1 MTIRDLVLDR
11 IYLDRIRVSGSH
23 VFLVDAS
30 TGRELTYAQFHDQA
44 CSVAA
49 YLQARGVGR
58 GDRVATV
65 VPNCTELAILY
76 FACLYCGATI
86 VPVNSNLS
94 LSEAQYILANAKPKC
109 TVASSSAIQRLAG
122 ALQEPVALSTAQE
135 PITSAIEPAIIL
147 DRLGDSSKFMP
158 PSEASDSG
166 GSDGDL
172 AIIVYTSGTTAKPKG
187 LAHHIG
193 RMARNATA
201 FAEAQGVDAGSRFYL
216 TLSMAYM
223 GGIYNCLLL
232 PFVVGASVVVD
243 HVFDARSS
251 LTFWEKAKKFQVNTL
266 WLAPTV
272 LSILLK
278 MDRGHQG
285 EDFCRSSIKK
295 TFVGFAPLPAK
306 VKSSF
311 EQRYGIR
318 VTESY
323 GLSEI
328 LFGTARSNPRVERQ
342 GYVGESLPGIQFR
355 VCGEDG
361 AVLPSGAEGEIQV
374 LTPDLMAGY
383 LSEDGALQT
392 VDAGA
397 WFSTGDFGR
406 LDENGS
412 LFITGRKKD
421 LIIRGG
427 INISPAAIEEVLL
440 HAAHVSDAAV
450 VSVPHEIYGE
460 DIVAVLKLEP
470 ETSLDSVLESIMTQC
485 KLTLAAHQ
493 QPSRYMAI
501 DEFPRTSNGKIQK
514 VRLRELVWEKL
525 QVGFQAPTTENAVS
539 SQSRAPAHENH

>member
-11 IYLDRIRVSGSH
+11 IRVSGSR
-23 VFLVDAS
+23 VFLVDAF
-30 TGRELTYAQFHDQA
+30 TGRELTYAQFHEQA
-44 CSVAA
+44 SAVAA
-49 YLQARGVGR
+49 YLRSLGVGR

-65 VPNCTELAILY
+65 VPNCTELAVLY

-86 VPVNSNLS
+86 VPVNPNLS
-94 LSEAQYILANAKPKC
+94 VAEAEYILANCKPKC
-109 TVASSSAIQRLAG
+109 TVASSSAIQKLASV
-122 ALQEPVALSTAQE
+122 LKSPVALATSQE
-135 PITSAIEPAIIL
+135 PIASSVESAIVIGQ
-147 DRLGDSSKFMP
+147 LGDSSKFIP
-158 PSEASDSG
+158 FSEARD
-166 GSDGDL
+166 DDL
-172 AIIVYTSGTTAKPKG
+172 ALIVYTSGTTAKPKG

-193 RMARNATA
+193 RMVRNAAA

-223 GGIYNCLLL
+223 GGFYNLLLL
-232 PFVVGASVVVD
+232 PFFTGASVVVD

-251 LTFWEKAKKFQVNTL
+251 LTFWEKAKKFEVNTL

-272 LSILLK
+272 LSILFK

-306 VKSSF
+306 LKADF
-311 EQRYGIR
+311 EKRYGIALI
-318 VTESY
+318 ENY
-323 GLSEI
+323 GLSET
-328 LFGTARSNPRVERQ
+328 LFVTARSNPSVNVP
-342 GYVGESLPGIQFR
+342 GYVGEALSKIKLR

-361 AVLPSGAEGEIQV
+361 ASLSPDMGAEGEIQV
-374 LTPDLMAGY
+374 LAPDLMAGY
-383 LSEDGALQT
+383 LSESGALQT
-392 VDAGA
+392 VDAGD
-397 WFSTGDFGR
+397 WFPTGDFGR
-406 LDENGS
+406 IDEAGS

-470 ETSLDSVLESIMTQC
+470 GTSLDAVLESIMAQC
-485 KLTLAAHQ
+485 KQALAAHQ

-514 VRLRELVWEKL
+514 IRLRELVWGKL
-525 QVGFQAPTTENAVS
+525 QAGSPVPAENSAS
-539 SQSRAPAHENH
+539 PQSRATVHEDH